1 MCTAVKTTWGQH
13 QYATCRAFPPR
24 WWQCTKQRRT
34 IPWPLLACEDH
45 SHSIQPLSCAPWCLA
60 CYYICPVYC
69 GFCTDPPQLLSPARV
84 YVRAETDLNTV
95 STVIVPPHTV
105 QCPHCHGGPLSHISS
120 PPLLKPRPDGR
131 TDGHSQSSPELGRLH
146 LSWVAFELD

>member
-1 MCTAVKTTWGQH
+1 MRNLPCFSPTLVAVHCKL
-13 QYATCRAFPPR
+13 
-24 WWQCTKQRRT
+24 KLSRT

-45 SHSIQPLSCAPWCLA
+45 YHSIQPLSCAPWCLA

-105 QCPHCHGGPLSHISS
+105 QCPYCHGCPLSHISP

-131 TDGHSQSSPELGRLH
+131 TDGHSQSSPELGRTSECQDPAAGYTFHGL
-146 LSWVAFELD
+146 LLD